1 MAGVAAV
8 VAGAGV
14 IAQSFLMLQP
24 FLAGLLIAIAL
35 VPLCRKIAHQTGI
48 ESRPRHDRWHRGTI
62 PMLGGVAIAGALFF
76 GAVITGIAADVIV
89 PLSAAMAIFAV
100 GLVDDVLALKPT
112 TKLIAQIGM
121 AATLVYFGYRL
132 HWLDSRLIDSVLTMA
147 WVVGLT
153 NAFNLLDNMDGL
165 CAGTAL
171 VVAVMLMMSLATGAA
186 AERAGPEVAFL
197 ALLAGAVAGF
207 LVFNFPPA
215 SIFMGD
221 CGSLMLGFTLAT
233 LTLGHEGVRGSRSDV
248 LSVIAGPVF
257 VLLIP
262 IFDTTLVTVSRLL
275 SGRSPAM
282 GGRDHSSHR
291 LVAIGLSERGAI
303 FVLWSLAAV
312 GGGIG
317 VLLRSAGDGLSVA
330 AGALFLLAMCVFA
343 VYLARVHVYEDLP
356 PEARV
361 TPLWG
366 DFMYKQRVAE
376 VIVDFG
382 LAGLAY
388 YLVNQWYF
396 DPEAYL
402 RNSENFYRALPIVVA
417 SQLVAFFVV
426 GVYRGEWN
434 YERPKDALLI
444 VKGVA
449 VGALAAQL
457 FVIAI
462 YRYFDYSIR
471 VFIMYAALLVVFVI
485 ASRALERGI
494 RHYFA
499 HLSR

>member
-1 MAGVAAV
+1 MNGV
-8 VAGAGV
+8 
-14 IAQSFLMLQP
+14 QP
-24 FLAGLLIAIAL
+24 FVAGLLIAMAL
-35 VPLCRKIAHQTGI
+35 VPLCRLIAHRTGI
-48 ESRPRHDRWHRGTI
+48 VARPRNDRWHRGTV
-62 PMLGGVAIAGALFF
+62 PLLGGVAIAGAVFF
-76 GAVITGIAADVIV
+76 GAVITGAAAQVIV

-132 HWLDSRLIDSVLTMA
+132 NWLDSRLLDSVLTMV
-147 WVVGLT
+147 WVVGMT

-171 VVAVMLMMSLATGAA
+171 IVAVMLIAGLAGGAA
-186 AERAGPEVAFL
+186 SERAGPEVTFL

-221 CGSLMLGFTLAT
+221 SGSLMLGFSLAT

-248 LSVIAGPVF
+248 LSVIAVPVF

-291 LVAIGLSERGAI
+291 LVAIGLSERAAV
-303 FVLWSLAAV
+303 FVLWALAAV

-317 VLLRSAGDGLSVA
+317 VLLRNTSEDWSLAVGG
-330 AGALFLLAMCVFA
+330 LFLLAMCVFA

-356 PEARV
+356 DAARV

-366 DFMYKQRVAE
+366 EFMYKQRVAE
-376 VIVDFG
+376 VLLDFC
-382 LAGLAY
+382 LVGLAY
-388 YLVNQWYF
+388 YAVNQWYF

-402 RNSENFYRALPIVVA
+402 RNAENFYRSLPIVLA
-417 SQLVAFFVV
+417 GQLVAFFAI
-426 GVYRGEWN
+426 GLYRGAWQ
-434 YERPKDALLI
+434 YEGPKDSLLI

-449 VGALAAQL
+449 LGTLGAQL
-457 FVIAI
+457 FIIAI
-462 YRYFDYSIR
+462 YRYFDHSLA
-471 VFIMYAALLVVFVI
+471 VFALYAVTLVVLVTI
-485 ASRALERGI
+485 SRTLERGI
-494 RHYFA
+494 RRYLENLA
-499 HLSR
+499 R